1 MLFRHKDEPQK
12 KLQVDLG
19 DLQGQK
25 EHLKTSLET
34 HLKVTVYAI
43 KDKLAVDQEK
53 VSITELHHAV
63 KKYVYGKG
71 LNNSHYITIEGSTLK
86 LNRFK
91 GHEKEK
97 RKKEKEAPT
106 KSITQTWG
114 L

>member
-1 MLFRHKDEPQK
+1 LLFRHKDEPQK

-19 DLQGQK
+19 DLQQQK
-25 EHLKTSLET
+25 EPLKNSLET
-34 HLKVTVYAI
+34 HLKVTVYVT

-71 LNNSHYITIEGSTLK
+71 LNNTHYITIEGSTVK
-86 LNRFK
+86 LNRIK
-91 GHEKEK
+91 VHEKEK
-97 RKKEKEAPT
+97 HKKENEAPT
-106 KSITQTWG
+106 KSLTQTWG

>member
-1 MLFRHKDEPQK
+1 LLFGHKDEPQK

-19 DLQGQK
+19 DLQEQK
-25 EHLKTSLET
+25 EHLKSSLET
-34 HLKVTVYAI
+34 HLKVTVYMV
-43 KDKLAVDQEK
+43 KDRLTVDQEK
-53 VSITELHHAV
+53 VSMTELHHAV

-71 LNNSHYITIEGSTLK
+71 LNNTHYITIEGSTVK

-97 RKKEKEAPT
+97 RKKEKEVPT